1 MDHAAKPGWRLLGA
15 VVEDDGGGPWY
26 LRAVGPAA
34 TMEKAKAGFDSLVGT
49 LEVHR

>member
-15 VVEDDGGGPWY
+15 VVAGQGGPWY

-34 TMEKAKAGFDSLVGT
+34 TIKDAEKKFDALVDSLEAG
-49 LEVHR
+49 R